1 MGFFNRVSTIFKAN
15 VNAALDEAEDPEKML
30 NQITNDLQEQLVKV
44 KQQVAAA
51 IAQEKRLQ
59 KDYENEQEQAD
70 SWEQKATIALQ
81 REKEDLAREA
91 LTRRNE
97 HANIAAGYKEQ
108 WEKQRQAVTML
119 KDNLR
124 TLERKID
131 EAGRKKNLLIARQ
144 KRAKAQKAIHE
155 TMAGMKDNSAF
166 ATFDRMEQKVGD
178 MEARADA
185 ASEMSELSRD
195 PLEEEFAALET
206 GNVDD
211 DLAALKAKMGGGQSK
226 TDTAAEAANDDLAAL
241 KSKVESQS
249 NIESNESAESES
261 KDRVDAGPDAERAKP
276 GEEADSDYEFY
287 GKIRKTKG

>member
-1 MGFFNRVSTIFKAN
+1 MGFFNGISTIFKSN
-15 VNAALDEAEDPEKML
+15 VNAALDQAEDPEKML
-30 NQITNDLQEQLVKV
+30 NQITNEMQEQLVRV
-44 KQQVAAA
+44 KQQVATA

-70 SWEQKATIALQ
+70 GWEQKATIALQ
-81 REKEDLAREA
+81 RENENLAREA

-97 HANIAAGYKEQ
+97 HASVAAGYKEQ
-108 WEKQRQAVTML
+108 WDKQKQAVAML

-211 DLAALKAKMGGGQSK
+211 DLAALKAKVGGGQPK
-226 TDTAAEAANDDLAAL
+226 ADTAAEAADDDLEAL
-241 KSKVESQS
+241 KSKVGS
-249 NIESNESAESES
+249 
-261 KDRVDAGPDAERAKP
+261 
-276 GEEADSDYEFY
+276 
-287 GKIRKTKG
+287 

>member
-1 MGFFNRVSTIFKAN
+1 MGFFNRISTIFKSN
-15 VNAALDEAEDPEKML
+15 VNTALDQAEDPEKML
-30 NQITNDLQEQLVKV
+30 NQITSEMQQQLVEV
-44 KQQVAAA
+44 KQQVANT

-59 KDYENEQEQAD
+59 KDYETEQEQAE

-81 REKEDLAREA
+81 RENEDLAREA
-91 LTRRNE
+91 LARRNE
-97 HANIAAGYKEQ
+97 HANIAAGYLEQ
-108 WEKQRQAVTML
+108 WDKQKQAVVIL

-124 TLERKID
+124 TLERKIE

-144 KRAKAQKAIHE
+144 KRAKAQKTIHE

-166 ATFDRMEQKVGD
+166 ATFDRMEEKVGD

-195 PLEEEFAALET
+195 PLEEEFAALGT

-226 TDTAAEAANDDLAAL
+226 VDTDAEAANDDPEAL
-241 KSKVESQS
+241 KPEGESRS
-249 NIESNESAESES
+249 NIESNESAESETT
-261 KDRVDAGPDAERAKP
+261 DRVDAEPDTERAKS
-276 GEEADSDYEFY
+276 GEEADSDYEFH

>member
-1 MGFFNRVSTIFKAN
+1 MGFFNRVSTIFKSN
-15 VNAALDEAEDPEKML
+15 VNAALDQAEDPEKML
-30 NQITNDLQEQLVKV
+30 NQITNEMQEQLVKV
-44 KQQVAAA
+44 KQQVATA

-70 SWEQKATIALQ
+70 GWEQKATIALQ
-81 REKEDLAREA
+81 RENEDLAREA

-97 HANIAAGYKEQ
+97 HANIASGYKEQ
-108 WEKQRQAVTML
+108 WDKQKQAVAML

-131 EAGRKKNLLIARQ
+131 EAARKKNLLIARQ

-166 ATFDRMEQKVGD
+166 ATFDRMEEKVGD

-211 DLAALKAKMGGGQSK
+211 DLAALKAKVGG
-226 TDTAAEAANDDLAAL
+226 
-241 KSKVESQS
+241 
-249 NIESNESAESES
+249 
-261 KDRVDAGPDAERAKP
+261 
-276 GEEADSDYEFY
+276 
-287 GKIRKTKG
+287 TKNA